1 MNIWEE
7 HLRIAGPPLVEPDG
21 AIALFWMPFS
31 TAVRPV
37 ATFTPQRSQNTACSA
52 IFD

>member
-37 ATFTPQRSQNTACSA
+37 SKFTPQRSQNTACSA